1 MLAFAQPAAHP
12 APGYPPSNSVQRS
25 ERHMTRPMRRSCDMR
40 HDRRGQDI
48 REHCAG
54 RSVIQRN
61 TDHRRA
67 CGEKNIL
74 QYVTSLP

>member
-1 MLAFAQPAAHP
+1 
-12 APGYPPSNSVQRS
+12 
-25 ERHMTRPMRRSCDMR
+25 MR